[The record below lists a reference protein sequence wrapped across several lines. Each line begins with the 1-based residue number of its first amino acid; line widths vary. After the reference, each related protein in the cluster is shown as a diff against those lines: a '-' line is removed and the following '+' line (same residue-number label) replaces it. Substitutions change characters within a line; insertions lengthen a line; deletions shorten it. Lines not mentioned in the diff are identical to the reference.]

1 MSDKEE
7 AIAEAALRDY
17 AAADYDDLFLE
28 IAEYTGYPAAEV
40 EEILHELTV
49 DKTLIETYVQMLNPT
64 PQIEG
69 PAKLVQA
76 WYEKGPMWGR
86 PRMTLHP

>member
-7 AIAEAALRDY
+7 AIAESALRDY
-17 AAADYDDLFLE
+17 AAADYDELFSE
-28 IAEYTGYPAAEV
+28 IAEYTGYPAAEI
-40 EEILHELTV
+40 EEILDELTA

-69 PAKLVQA
+69 PAKLVQP